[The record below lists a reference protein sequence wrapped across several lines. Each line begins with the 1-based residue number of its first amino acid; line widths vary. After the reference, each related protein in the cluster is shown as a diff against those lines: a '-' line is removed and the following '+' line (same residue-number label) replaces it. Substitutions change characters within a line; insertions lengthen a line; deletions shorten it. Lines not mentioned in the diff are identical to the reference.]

1 MPPQE
6 NTLLGLLTGGRY
18 AQSSDLPTAKQ
29 IGSSA
34 IDSIIDAD
42 NKRKS
47 KVLFESGKNIFGK
60 PTDKFTQ
67 GDLDNLII
75 GVVGSASMIPPGSKK
90 ISQILKEMSERGKQS
105 SSISK
110 SVKQLSDKS
119 GKQPDISIGKLS
131 NLLQSIKNKNPRLY
145 DDIEA
150 FAPREAVEFS
160 PDVASSLLSQ
170 KAFRENLSGSV
181 GKKLSKEMLELSEAS
196 AAESL
201 NMKTL
206 SNLLKLYNQS
216 GFSPFYKTVKD
227 IKSPIK

>member
-1 MPPQE
+1 
-6 NTLLGLLTGGRY
+6 
-18 AQSSDLPTAKQ
+18 
-29 IGSSA
+29 
-34 IDSIIDAD
+34 
-42 NKRKS
+42 
-47 KVLFESGKNIFGK
+47 
-60 PTDKFTQ
+60 
-67 GDLDNLII
+67 
-75 GVVGSASMIPPGSKK
+75 
-90 ISQILKEMSERGKQS
+90 MSERGKQS

-110 SVKQLSDKS
+110 SVKQLSDES

-145 DDIEA
+145 DDIES

-160 PDVASSLLSQ
+160 PDVASSLLGQ

-181 GKKLSKEMLELSEAS
+181 GKKLSREMLELSEAS

-216 GFSPFYKTVKD
+216 GFSPFYKTVKE